1 MNKPI
6 QFETYSNQTDNQDEY
21 LELRNKYLYELK
33 WCPSIHIHNSIFSN
47 SWEHIKG
54 IELGFRHNNN
64 FDYDL
69 ILLPYPKET
78 LLRGKK

>member
-6 QFETYSNQTDNQDEY
+6 QFDSYSNQTDNQDEY

-33 WCPSIHIHNSIFSN
+33 WFPSTNNHCSIFSN

-64 FDYDL
+64 FEYDL
-69 ILLPYPKET
+69 ILLPYPKVS